1 MTLSTSAIKTGLQ
14 YFTAALFCA
23 LFGAVYE
30 LFSHS
35 VFSYYML
42 YAFMIPLVGGVIVIF
57 PDGVI
62 FSGRFPGKFLELMAV
77 WDCSIDCRLSAA
89 GRFGNLR
96 HDQPADDCL
105 LGDRRSISYRRSSC
119 IFCRRQ
125 TTYGVTDKKE
135 WYFDLRT
142 IIMVKNCRCCETG
155 SNIYQI

>member
-42 YAFMIPLVGGVIVIF
+42 YAFMIPLVGGALLFFLMGYFQWKI
-57 PDGVI
+57 
-62 FSGRFPGKFLELMAV
+62 PGKVSRSLWQFG
-77 WDCSIDCRLSAA
+77 IAA
-89 GRFGNLR
+89 LTVGCLR

-105 LGDRRSISYRRSSC
+105 LGDRRSISHRRSSC

-142 IIMVKNCRCCETG
+142 ILW
-155 SNIYQI
+155 

>member
-23 LFGAVYE
+23 LFEAVYE

-42 YAFMIPLVGGVIVIF
+42 YAFMIPLVGGALLFFLMGYFQWKI
-57 PDGVI
+57 
-62 FSGRFPGKFLELMAV
+62 PGKVSRSLWQFG
-77 WDCSIDCRLSAA
+77 IAA
-89 GRFGNLR
+89 LTVGCLLQGVFGNLR

-119 IFCRRQ
+119 MILQ
-125 TTYGVTDKKE
+125 AADDV
-135 WYFDLRT
+135 W
-142 IIMVKNCRCCETG
+142 
-155 SNIYQI
+155 SNG

>member
-42 YAFMIPLVGGVIVIF
+42 YAFMIPLVGGALLF
-57 PDGVI
+57 FLMGY
-62 FSGRFPGKFLELMAV
+62 FSVEDSRESFSKLMAV

-89 GRFGNLR
+89 GRFGKSTAR
-96 HDQPADDCL
+96 P
-105 LGDRRSISYRRSSC
+105 
-119 IFCRRQ
+119 
-125 TTYGVTDKKE
+125 
-135 WYFDLRT
+135 
-142 IIMVKNCRCCETG
+142 TG
-155 SNIYQI
+155 

>member
-42 YAFMIPLVGGVIVIF
+42 YAFMIPLVGGALLFFLMGYFQWKI
-57 PDGVI
+57 
-62 FSGRFPGKFLELMAV
+62 PGKVSRSLWQFGIAALTVGCLLQGVLE
-77 WDCSIDCRLSAA
+77 IYGTTNR
-89 GRFGNLR
+89 
-96 HDQPADDCL
+96 L

-142 IIMVKNCRCCETG
+142 ILW
-155 SNIYQI
+155 

>member
-14 YFTAALFCA
+14 YFTAALLCA

-42 YAFMIPLVGGVIVIF
+42 YAFMIPLVGGALLFFLMGYFQWKI
-57 PDGVI
+57 
-62 FSGRFPGKFLELMAV
+62 PGKVSRSL
-77 WDCSIDCRLSAA
+77 WQ
-89 GRFGNLR
+89 FG
-96 HDQPADDCL
+96 PAYDCL

-119 IFCRRQ
+119 IFYRQQ
-125 TTYGVTDKKE
+125 TTYRVTDKKE

-142 IIMVKNCRCCETG
+142 ILW
-155 SNIYQI
+155 

>member
-14 YFTAALFCA
+14 YFMAA

-42 YAFMIPLVGGVIVIF
+42 YAFMIPLVGGIVIF
-57 PDGVI
+57 PDGV
-62 FSGRFPGKFLELMAV
+62 FSVEDSRESFSKLMAV

-142 IIMVKNCRCCETG
+142 ILW
-155 SNIYQI
+155 